1 MCYATWRLL
10 GLGSLRYFFIEVH
23 LKFITVQVD
32 VTTVLRCIDGSLS
45 KGVKKGGGGKWGGR
59 T

>member
-1 MCYATWRLL
+1 MCYATLAFIRSWVVAL
-10 GLGSLRYFFIEVH
+10 FFIEVH

-32 VTTVLRCIDGSLS
+32 VTTVLRCLDRSLS
-45 KGVKKGGGGKWGGR
+45 KGAKGGKGGGR